1 MKTSS
6 QRNDPEFAATERAY
20 GGAKGYAQAL
30 AAGRTKLSYQ
40 QWIQVRTPAFKAQF
54 GDWEALRAQ
63 EQIDAMSPIQVRV
76 PDDWRR
82 LDHVALREK
91 MAEALDRMVRERT
104 EIAHHELGLIRV
116 GRLGAKK
123 SKGSARD
130 PAKSLVVADIE
141 TLIPA
146 AIYARSE
153 PSHGGDGPDIA
164 GYSTLLARVS
174 VDDVPLVAAF
184 TVRHQSDGRWYYNA
198 VTLHD
203 GPKRDL
209 EKEKAQD
216 SYGRPDHPEDG
227 SSIAPITGLNSYI
240 RQSPRR
246 VNTDTASQAADDR
259 RVYSTVTLK
268 NGQEK
273 TPAVSPR
280 DTPEQVGERATS
292 ANTEVSSYVRR
303 PLRRVNPDS
312 VSKAIDLATG
322 EPLLLYRSAD
332 NDLAALSVATKES
345 LLRHRGSSVD
355 ATKASERSGSSSAG
369 DAVKLLHDAPNFNGE
384 VTKATTS
391 SSDMAHPVFLN
402 ARALDG
408 ETDHIH
414 DGNAWLVLDPAQ
426 ILSAAGNS
434 YPLGRDDPTTV
445 KANLSAGDQ
454 PMANPIQNESTVYG
468 EPKPVAPNDHVVRDT
483 LPDLT
488 QEDAFL
494 ANELLVDE
502 NPLQAI
508 ASPSTPTPE
517 DNHEQ
522 IKQGLGQPTEKDE
535 GRTSAIG
542 DRRDDGRSAGQH
554 EDPVNGRDQAQR
566 DSEKTGLSPTARKR
580 AKKAT
585 SDAQPSPAPKEE
597 KPKRA
602 RSTKAK
608 DKAAST
614 PEPAAPQPAPSPAPA
629 PKGVAA
635 LDPHAQQ
642 RLDRVATNRA
652 ADLAEA
658 KKKLD
663 ADAMN
668 RAKIHLLQDPI
679 GRHIVTVDLGGVT
692 KAYAVD
698 ENPGIAAKTVNSLR
712 EGMRKLGSLAN
723 EIGYLPD
730 VIKTRFR
737 LKSGEEK
744 IAYNVDPEGVDPR
757 HPHMREAG
765 LGENDRRNLVVIP
778 DGNPDEI
785 SKKVLLST
793 DLPDD
798 VRKRFV
804 YSDTVPGQYF
814 DRSRKLAFID
824 KGGRLATDQNTPEI
838 IASMV
843 SVAQAKGW
851 KAITVKGHEDFQ
863 REAWLAASLAG
874 IEVKGFKPKAPDLA
888 RLEYER
894 QVRMGNAIQAA
905 ALTPTPV
912 ANEISGTTPEKQSPE
927 ISPEAVALGEVARLK
942 GVREDQI
949 PNFVKAAQ
957 AFIDQA
963 KRDGIDLPA
972 LKIFD
977 PKAPSTPAVATPEK
991 TREPRSIDNPHPEK
1005 APKR

>member
-6 QRNDPEFAATERAY
+6 QPNDPEFAATERAY

-259 RVYSTVTLK
+259 RVHSTVTPK

-292 ANTEVSSYVRR
+292 ANTEVSSFVRR

-369 DAVKLLHDAPNFNGE
+369 DAVKLLHGAPNFNGE
-384 VTKATTS
+384 VTKAATS

-426 ILSAAGNS
+426 ILSATGNS
-434 YPLGRDDPTTV
+434 YPLDRDDPMIV

-468 EPKPVAPNDHVVRDT
+468 EPKPAAPNDHVDRDT

-502 NPLQAI
+502 SPLQAI
-508 ASPSTPTPE
+508 ASSSPGNE
-517 DNHEQ
+517 
-522 IKQGLGQPTEKDE
+522 
-535 GRTSAIG
+535 
-542 DRRDDGRSAGQH
+542 
-554 EDPVNGRDQAQR
+554 RDQAKR
-566 DSEKTGLSPTARKR
+566 DSEKPSLSPTARKR

-652 ADLAEA
+652 ADLADA

-668 RAKIHLLQDPI
+668 RARIHLLQDPI
-679 GRHIVTVDLGGVT
+679 GRHIVAVDLGGVT
-692 KAYAVD
+692 KAYSVD

-798 VRKRFV
+798 VKKRFV

-851 KAITVKGHEDFQ
+851 KAITIKGHEDFQ